1 MKKNVSLIFL
11 LLVLVCILVGCG
23 ELDPA
28 NDVVDPNV
36 EQAKKYSIGDVVVLG
51 EYEYN
56 VCAIESGEIFLLAKE
71 KLGNAQYSNI
81 TQYTIAHGNELRE
94 LGINIEYVF
103 LLDYERL
110 DALGGN
116 KHSVTISGQPYLCD
130 DAPEFVHFEETYWL
144 RGDSKYETYTWVYD
158 NGKILYTQYKE
169 YEYAVRPVVCIKA
182 TEIPEKST
190 DQ

>member
-1 MKKNVSLIFL
+1 MKKNILIIFSLLIL
-11 LLVLVCILVGCG
+11 ICTLVGCG
-23 ELDPA
+23 ELDTT

-36 EQAKKYSIGDVVVLG
+36 EQAKKYSIGDLVILG

-56 VCAIESGEIFLLAKE
+56 VCTIDSGEIFLLAKE

-158 NGKILYTQYKE
+158 NGKILHTQYKE

-182 TEIPEKST
+182 TEIPEQSAN
-190 DQ
+190 Q